1 VEHPLAVFFAFDDN
15 GSMPVTRRRLFRTA
29 AAIAMTPVLRSA
41 EHSGLITLSPS
52 PEDLE
57 MPVAGF
63 MDEITPVE
71 NFFVRCHTMIPKVSL
86 ADWKLEI
93 GGLVNEPKTFTLDD
107 LRKFPH
113 VTLIS
118 VLECAGNGRSFY
130 QPRLPGAQW
139 QLGSVGNARWTG
151 VRLRDVLAKVGV
163 KPGATQ
169 LLMDGADV
177 PMGKMPDF
185 QRTLEVKKALH
196 PDTLLAWEMNGKPLT
211 AEHGFPL
218 RVIAPGWASD
228 SWCKWLVRLEAMDHD
243 FDGFWMKTAYRH
255 PPGHVAPG
263 TAVDPKD
270 MVPVTDLKVKSV
282 IGSPEWMAKPG
293 AVTVGGMAWSNASPV
308 TKVDIST
315 DAGKT
320 WAQAKLSGTPTKYGF
335 RRFTYKWQAS
345 DGEHTLMSRA
355 TNAAGQTQPMEPE
368 WNPNGY
374 LYNAAQ
380 PRTIQVMMA
389 GGRVPRIAQP
399 EGPPPES
406 YKEDCMTCH
415 DDHMMRQQHIT
426 RAQWDRE
433 ITKMT
438 GWGAQVKPEDRNGL
452 LDYLAANFKP

>member
-1 VEHPLAVFFAFDDN
+1 ML
-15 GSMPVTRRRLFRTA
+15 VTRRTLLCTA
-29 AAIAMTPVLRSA
+29 AALATAPALRSA
-41 EHSGLITLSPS
+41 DHSGLITLSPS

-57 MPVAGF
+57 MPVGGF
-63 MDEITPVE
+63 MDEITPLE

-93 GGLVNEPKTFTLDD
+93 GGLVNEPKAFTLDD
-107 LRKFPH
+107 LKKFPH
-113 VTLIS
+113 VTLVS

-139 QLGSVGNARWTG
+139 QFGSVGNARWTG
-151 VRLRDVLAKVGV
+151 VRLRDVLAKVGL
-163 KPGATQ
+163 KPDATQ

-228 SWCKWLVRLEAMDHD
+228 SWCKWLVRLGALDRD

-255 PPGHVAPG
+255 PAQHVAPG

-270 MVPVTDLKVKSV
+270 MVPVTDLNVKSV
-282 IGSPEWMAKPG
+282 IASPEYFARPG
-293 AVTVGGMAWSNASPV
+293 AVTVVGMAWSNASPV
-308 TKVDIST
+308 TKVEIST

-320 WAQAKLSGTPTKYGF
+320 WALAKLGGTPTKYGF
-335 RRFTYKWQAS
+335 RRFTYQWKATEG
-345 DGEHTLMSRA
+345 DHTLISRA
-355 TNAAGQTQPMEPE
+355 TNAAGQTQPVEPE

-380 PRTIQVMMA
+380 PRSV
-389 GGRVPRIAQP
+389 RIADAR
-399 EGPPPES
+399 EGHDSVGLPNPPAPAS
-406 YKEDCMTCH
+406 YKADCMVCH
-415 DDHMMRQQHIT
+415 DDHMMIQQRIT
-426 RAQWDRE
+426 RGQWDRE

-438 GWGAQVKPEDRNGL
+438 GWGAEVKAEDRSAL